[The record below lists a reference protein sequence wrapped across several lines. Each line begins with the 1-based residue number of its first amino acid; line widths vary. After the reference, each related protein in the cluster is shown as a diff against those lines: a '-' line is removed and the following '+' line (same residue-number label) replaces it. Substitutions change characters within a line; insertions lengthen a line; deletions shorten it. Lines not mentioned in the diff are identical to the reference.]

1 MEITGGK
8 ICPSEASSLE
18 RKDLKKKKKGK
29 AMHIIFLGNRNY
41 QETGHQKKNQ

>member
-41 QETGHQKKNQ
+41 QETGHQKNQ

>member
-18 RKDLKKKKKGK
+18 RKDLKKKKKRQSNAHNLSWK
-29 AMHIIFLGNRNY
+29 
-41 QETGHQKKNQ
+41 